1 MIIAIDGPAASGKG
15 TLGRRLAVHFGL
27 AHLDTGMLYR
37 AVALRVL
44 EAGGDPADEGQ
55 AGQAARAVRA
65 DDLSRTGLREERVSS
80 AASKVAVHPAVRQA
94 LLEFQRNF
102 ARRPPGGARGAVLD
116 GRDIGTVICPE
127 PDVIKFYISAAVETR
142 ARRRL
147 KELQE
152 KGDPAIYPAVLQDMK
167 ERDARD
173 ANRGIA
179 ALKKAPDAFDLDTS
193 NLDADQVFA
202 AALRFIEQKNRALG

>member
-1 MIIAIDGPAASGKG
+1 MIIAIDGPAAAGKG
-15 TLGRRLAVHFGL
+15 TLARRLARHFGL
-27 AHLDTGMLYR
+27 AYLDTGALYR

-44 EAGGDPADEGQ
+44 EAGGDPADERQ
-55 AGQAARAVRA
+55 AVQAAGALRPQ
-65 DDLSRTGLREERVSS
+65 DLDQPALREERVGA
-80 AASKVAVHPAVRQA
+80 AASKVAVHPAVRRA

-102 ARRPPGGARGAVLD
+102 ARTPPPGTSGAVLD

-127 PDVIKFYISAAVETR
+127 PDVIKFYVSAAVETR
-142 ARRRL
+142 AHRRL
-147 KELQE
+147 KELQD
-152 KGDPAIYPAVLQDMK
+152 KGNSPIYTAVLQDMK

-173 ANRGIA
+173 ASRGIA

-202 AALRFIEQKNRALG
+202 AALRFIEQRDRAKG